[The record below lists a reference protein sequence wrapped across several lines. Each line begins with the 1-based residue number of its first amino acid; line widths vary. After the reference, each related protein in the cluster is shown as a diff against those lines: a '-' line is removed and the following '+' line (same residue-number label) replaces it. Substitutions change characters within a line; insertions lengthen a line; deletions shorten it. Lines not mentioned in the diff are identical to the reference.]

1 MTGKQQALNS
11 YLVGVTGTGLRSVFL
26 QAGACH
32 GVAQR
37 LALSEPHGAHSLQ
50 LAFGWLKFKSKCM
63 CVFSSTLLNSW
74 L

>member
-11 YLVGVTGTGLRSVFL
+11 YLVGMTGTGLCSVFL

-32 GVAQR
+32 RVAQR

-50 LAFGWLKFKSKCM
+50 LALVGSNLK
-63 CVFSSTLLNSW
+63 VNDVGEHYNSHYP
-74 L
+74 